1 MDLYHLWV
9 YINVL
14 NTKWFIWTMVIIVMA
29 FNILAPIIILAV
41 INGKELPFMKNKEDK
56 NKIREEVE

>member
-1 MDLYHLWV
+1 
-9 YINVL
+9 
-14 NTKWFIWTMVIIVMA
+14 MVIIVMA